1 MIDCFAVN
9 ASREVSE
16 MTFVKSSGLNDS
28 EKILADL
35 CNISFFQLWTYPN
48 LFSKP
53 GKELCDLL
61 VVFGND
67 IIIFSDKNCAYGV
80 AEDTEL
86 NWKKWYKKSVAHSA
100 AQIENAITWIT
111 EKPDEIYL
119 DAKCSQRLPLA
130 LPDPS
135 KATFHRICV
144 ALGAGGAAQMFLGQ
158 PSLRVEPGVKDGTK
172 QLTVGRLSHARGW
185 VHVFD
190 QESLPLVLK
199 QLSTTPDF
207 VAYLHAR
214 SKILGD
220 GMFVSAEAE
229 MDLLARYLW
238 HNRSFPNETQR
249 YVVESNL
256 WEKINADQSF
266 LAGQQEDQVSYFWDH
281 LIERVTGHFIG
292 ETLEIGNE
300 LAVLEYEQMARI
312 FASET
317 RFSRRVLS
325 KLILDRA
332 HRARDGAIG
341 SLLPSCQ
348 VDVNYVLYMGSGAS
362 QSDYNLYR
370 KDRAM
375 VLQTR
380 CIAAKAVFPEKRF
393 IVGIGLDAAGSGGG
407 SEDFVLMDTLT
418 WSAEALA
425 KAEEIRKQLG
435 YFVDGKV
442 STDSFIEYEYPG
454 SNHSVEYRA

>member
-1 MIDCFAVN
+1 MK
-9 ASREVSE
+9 
-16 MTFVKSSGLNDS
+16 FVKAGGLTDS
-28 EKILADL
+28 EKLLADL
-35 CNISFFQLWTYPN
+35 CNVSFLQLWTYPN

-67 IIIFSDKNCAYGV
+67 IIVFSDKNCAYGV
-80 AEDTEL
+80 AEDAEL
-86 NWKKWYKKSVAHSA
+86 NWKRWYKKSVAHSA

-111 EKPDEIYL
+111 ERPNEIYL
-119 DAKCSQRLPLA
+119 DAKCSQELPIA
-130 LPDPS
+130 LPDPR

-144 ALGAGGAAQMFLGQ
+144 ALGASGPAQKLLGR
-158 PSLRVEPGVKDGTK
+158 PSLRVEPGVKDGKK

-199 QLSTTPDF
+199 QLSTAPDF
-207 VAYLHAR
+207 VAYLNAR
-214 SKILGD
+214 SEILAD

-229 MDLLARYLW
+229 TDLLARYLW
-238 HNRSFPNETQR
+238 HNRSFPNATER
-249 YVVESNL
+249 YVIEPNL
-256 WEKINADQSF
+256 WEKVSVDKSF
-266 LAGQQEDQVSYFWDH
+266 RAGQKEDEVSYFWDH
-281 LIERVTGHFIG
+281 LIERVTGHFISG
-292 ETLEIGNE
+292 TLETGNE
-300 LAVLEYEQMARI
+300 LLVSEYESMARI
-312 FASET
+312 FAGET

-332 HRARDGAIG
+332 HRARDGAVG

-348 VDVNYVLYMGSGAS
+348 RDVNYVLYVGKGAS
-362 QSDYNLYR
+362 RPKYDAYR
-370 KDRAM
+370 KERAM

-380 CIAAKAVFPEKRF
+380 CIAAKAALPERRF

-418 WSAEALA
+418 WSDEALLKAEA
-425 KAEEIRKQLG
+425 IRKELG
-435 YFVDGKV
+435 YFVQGQASMARFV
-442 STDSFIEYEYPG
+442 EYEYPG
-454 SNHSVEYRA
+454 SERSVDYRA